1 MNKNET
7 KTPIKKLT
15 AFCSE
20 EELKN
25 GHMKD
30 GSGIP
35 FMLELENLSDEEI
48 SKTLS
53 ALQEVVN

>member
-1 MNKNET
+1 MNKNEA
-7 KTPIKKLT
+7 KTPVKKIT

-35 FMLELENLSDEEI
+35 FMLELENLSNEEML
-48 SKTLS
+48 KTMDI
-53 ALQEVVN
+53 LQEIMN